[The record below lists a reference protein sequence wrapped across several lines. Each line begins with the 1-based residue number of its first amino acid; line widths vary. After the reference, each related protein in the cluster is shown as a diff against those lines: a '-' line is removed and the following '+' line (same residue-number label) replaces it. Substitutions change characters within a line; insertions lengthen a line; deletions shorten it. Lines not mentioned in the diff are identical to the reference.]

1 MPLDHFDRRI
11 LDIVQRDA
19 GASAA
24 EIGER
29 VGLSQ
34 SPCWRRL
41 HRLEQDGYIER
52 RVALL
57 DRHRLGLDVLVY
69 ATVKLTAHGRRSL
82 PTFAEAIERYDEV
95 QECYTLTGQ
104 MDFLLRIVT
113 RDMEAYERFF
123 FDHLSQLPGVGEVH
137 SSVVMSEIKHTTAYP
152 LAARPAA
159 GGAPRGL

>member
-1 MPLDHFDRRI
+1 MHMDDFDRRI

-41 HRLEQDGYIER
+41 RRLEQAGYIER

-57 DRHRLGLDVLVY
+57 DRHRLGR
-69 ATVKLTAHGRRSL
+69 TRGR
-82 PTFAEAIERYDEV
+82 
-95 QECYTLTGQ
+95 
-104 MDFLLRIVT
+104 
-113 RDMEAYERFF
+113 
-123 FDHLSQLPGVGEVH
+123 
-137 SSVVMSEIKHTTAYP
+137 
-152 LAARPAA
+152 
-159 GGAPRGL
+159 